1 MNRKVLVTLLWKE
14 IRDLELITE
23 GFLIMTEYPEEIVQ
37 LVVEKTESI
46 QSYIQQLGQ
55 FKSEAT
61 DFYSIDTSSAE
72 PETELEIGS
81 TFESDTIQPII
92 ESEIEEES
100 IDSSKIPAFIVTS
113 NQEVSIDDHFVELED
128 ELYLHDD
135 AAEVLETVVEVESET
150 PLAIEAPAPKV
161 SEISEEIAPEIINIE
176 ASKEE
181 EEEEQVAIT
190 TSLQPEAEIDE
201 IKIVATAKQVVLF
214 DELQEEIFVSKVEP
228 EVKELI
234 TEQAQK
240 EITPIVLEVVPEKK
254 AEIIKPEL
262 NNYQKIT
269 DIKQS
274 ISLGERFR
282 FQRDLFKS
290 NGEDMNKTIKYI
302 NQLSTLN
309 EAISFLEKKYQW
321 DADDESAVDF
331 YQIVKRRFL

>member
-61 DFYSIDTSSAE
+61 DFYSIDTSSVE
-72 PETELEIGS
+72 PETELETGS
-81 TFESDTIQPII
+81 TI
-92 ESEIEEES
+92 ESETIQANVESEFEEEEES

-113 NQEVSIDDHFVELED
+113 NQEVSIDDHFVEIED
-128 ELYLHDD
+128 ELYLNDD
-135 AAEVLETVVEVESET
+135 AVEVLETVIEVESEA
-150 PLAIEAPAPKV
+150 PLAIESAALEV
-161 SEISEEIAPEIINIE
+161 SEISEEIAPAIINIE
-176 ASKEE
+176 LSKEE
-181 EEEEQVAIT
+181 EHVAVT
-190 TSLQPEAEIDE
+190 TSLEPEVEIEE
-201 IKIVATAKQVVLF
+201 IKIEATAKQVVLF
-214 DELQEEIFVSKVEP
+214 DELQEEISVSKVVP

-234 TEQAQK
+234 TDQAQK
-240 EITPIVLEVVPEKK
+240 EITPIAVEIVPEKK
-254 AEIIKPEL
+254 SEIIKPEL

-290 NGEDMNKTIKYI
+290 NGEDMNKTIKYL